1 MKYFLYSLI
10 VFCLLLCSCKTQKL
24 DSNVQVRSDVKS
36 ELSYY
41 NETAMADTAKTTYSE
56 QVSNIK
62 ILKETITHTIYDTD
76 KNVVKET
83 TTTERTFVEDTQT
96 DIVKEESKGVE
107 IHSQDSLNHF
117 REATKKVE
125 SEVKEESVG
134 SQEQFGKYFGI
145 TLGCVIGLLLIY
157 LLVKL
162 RVN

>member
-1 MKYFLYSLI
+1 MKYFWYSLI
-10 VFCLLLCSCKTQKL
+10 VFCILMCSCKTQKL
-24 DSNVQVRSDVKS
+24 DSNVQVRGGIQS
-36 ELSYY
+36 ELSYL
-41 NETAMADTAKTTYSE
+41 NNTLIADTAKTKYTE

-83 TTTERTFVEDTQT
+83 TTTERTFVEESQT
-96 DIVKEESKGVE
+96 DVAKEDVKGVN

-117 REATKKVE
+117 LDVRKMVNAD
-125 SEVKEESVG
+125 
-134 SQEQFGKYFGI
+134 SQEAYIGGQETFGKYFGI
-145 TLGCVIGLLLIY
+145 TLGCVIGLLIVY